1 MLPPRVRS
9 ALERLPRGMSA
20 PVEEIRLRRSRPLCL
35 CVGGGWVWV
44 NERGDFTRRPEEA
57 LFPTDE
63 ELAAVLDLGTG
74 GSPYAAA
81 EEIRQGFFTLPGGH
95 RIGVTG
101 SYAMSGGEVRTIR
114 HVGSVII
121 RIARQVPGCAARLL
135 PALLDAS
142 GLPCHTLVV
151 GPPGSGKTT
160 ILRDLARLLSSGAA
174 GRLLQVAIAD
184 ERSEIAGAFRGAP
197 QLDVGLHT
205 DVIDRCPK
213 AAAIPMLVRAARP
226 DVIITDEVGGEADA
240 RAVAEALRCGVR
252 LVASAHGDAWQSV
265 RRRPLIQPLL
275 AVGAVERVVVLPQR
289 SARTF
294 APRVEVV
301 A

>member
-1 MLPPRVRS
+1 
-9 ALERLPRGMSA
+9 
-20 PVEEIRLRRSRPLCL
+20 
-35 CVGGGWVWV
+35 VWV

-213 AAAIPMLVRAARP
+213 AAAIPMLVVF
-226 DVIITDEVGGEADA
+226 DNYVTE
-240 RAVAEALRCGVR
+240 CGVAKEVSRQIHLR
-252 LVASAHGDAWQSV
+252 L
-265 RRRPLIQPLL
+265 
-275 AVGAVERVVVLPQR
+275 
-289 SARTF
+289 SARELATLSTPEWTCPTF
-294 APRVEVV
+294 YSYKRDSDGQWAVVSGHASFVHGVEV
-301 A
+301 AFGTQ